1 MAANIN
7 SFASLRV
14 PAWHGLGTVLEN
26 KVAPMQ
32 FMVEAGLD
40 WEVAKCD
47 IFASSN
53 GYLRPANNGQKM
65 IVRQDSHAPLGV
77 VGDRYE
83 SIQNREIFEF
93 LKELGEFDLDMQV
106 ETAGA
111 LGAGETVWALARVD
125 SLSLALGND
134 VSKSYLLLTNGH
146 TGNRRLTAM
155 PTTVRVVCQ
164 NTLAMAFKDRKGK
177 TGLSGGFDLKHT
189 TGISDRFQQ
198 ATKVYR
204 DLATAHAE
212 TLETSR
218 RLADVAANWETVK
231 AISEATFGKM
241 PTDKG
246 RALTIAENRQDRLFQ
261 IWNSPTCAGLETAG
275 TLWAALNA
283 VTEWCDHE
291 ATFKGQGREGQE
303 NRFVGAMLGGS
314 ANGFKEA
321 AYSYAL
327 ELAGIN

>member
-26 KVAPMQ
+26 PVGPMQ

-40 WEVAKCD
+40 WEVERCD
-47 IFASSN
+47 IFASSA
-53 GYLRPANNGQKM
+53 GYLRPALNGQKM
-65 IVRQDSHAPLGV
+65 IVRQDTHAPLGV

-93 LKELGEFDLDMQV
+93 LKELGEFDLDMTV

-125 SLSLALGND
+125 SLALALGND
-134 VSKSYLLLTNGH
+134 VSNSYLLLTNGH

-177 TGLSGGFDLKHT
+177 TGLSSGFDLKHT
-189 TGISDRFQQ
+189 SGISDRFQQ
-198 ATKVYR
+198 ASKVFK
-204 DLATAHAE
+204 DLAVAHAE
-212 TLETSR
+212 TLEVSK
-218 RLADVAANWETVK
+218 RLADVKADWETVK
-231 AISEATFGKM
+231 ALSVAAFGKM
-241 PTDKG
+241 PTEKG
-246 RALTIAENRQDRLFQ
+246 RALTIAENRLDRLAT
-261 IWNSPTCAGLETAG
+261 IWASPTCAGLETAG

-283 VTEWCDHE
+283 VTEYADHE
-291 ATFKGQGREGQE
+291 STFKGQGREGKE
-303 NRFVGAMLGGS
+303 NRFLGAVLGGS
-314 ANGFKEA
+314 ASSFKES